1 MIFTLKLT
9 FSLPYFH
16 CHSTQ
21 VTHHRNIMKVGD
33 VTKKPPPQTDIKEDI
48 DNCLAAIV
56 NNILGFWKR
65 WILGLTVTA
74 LGVGSI
80 FIFTNRHEIFG
91 TCPSGW
97 RNERPRGLGCLHVH
111 LKTMRVD
118 QAEQYCDNLG
128 SHLLEIYTRE
138 QLNFTR
144 TLLMEIMEEEEM
156 RDMDEVDWYLGG
168 TDMDTGSFMWPKV
181 GIYSLSRCTKKEQ

>member
-1 MIFTLKLT
+1 
-9 FSLPYFH
+9 
-16 CHSTQ
+16 
-21 VTHHRNIMKVGD
+21 
-33 VTKKPPPQTDIKEDI
+33 
-48 DNCLAAIV
+48 
-56 NNILGFWKR
+56 
-65 WILGLTVTA
+65 
-74 LGVGSI
+74 
-80 FIFTNRHEIFG
+80 
-91 TCPSGW
+91 
-97 RNERPRGLGCLHVH
+97 
-111 LKTMRVD
+111 MRVD

-156 RDMDEVDWYLGG
+156 REMEEVDWYLGG